1 MINFT
6 LKARSL
12 SFSKTRNIY
21 LYVTGFPS
29 HSSSIQ
35 FAIIKEATLTYNPFW

>member
-1 MINFT
+1 MINFI

-12 SFSKTRNIY
+12 SVSKTRNIF
-21 LYVTGFPS
+21 LHVTGFPS

-35 FAIIKEATLTYNPFW
+35 VAIFREATFTYNPFW